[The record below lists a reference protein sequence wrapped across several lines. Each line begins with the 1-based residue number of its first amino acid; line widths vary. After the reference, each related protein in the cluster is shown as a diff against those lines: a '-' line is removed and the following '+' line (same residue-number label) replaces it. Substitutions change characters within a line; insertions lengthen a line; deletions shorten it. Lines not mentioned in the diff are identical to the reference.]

1 MMQSIA
7 YNLQAIDYI
16 GYCQYD
22 IDAVTALLRAYG
34 SCLLNLNITLPYL
47 LVQNIQLFER
57 I

>member
-34 SCLLNLNITLPYL
+34 SCLLNLNTLPYL
-47 LVQNIQLFER
+47 LVQNIQFFER